1 MTTRRRFMGE
11 FKARVAVEALRGDKT
26 VQEIASK
33 HKVHPNQ
40 VSPSYSPNLD
50 DFRAWATLFGGTRG
64 PRRRTRSGSALMFLF
79 GWQALGVTKQ
89 GWDAAAR
96 GSGTSGRKAA
106 SEQFEE
112 TGVGAGRWQPDANAG
127 LSFDHAGGDL
137 EQAQA

>member
-1 MTTRRRFMGE
+1 MLRRR
-11 FKARVAVEALRGDKT
+11 
-26 VQEIASK
+26 ASPLA
-33 HKVHPNQ
+33 HTLILEGNLLHLFWVYF
-40 VSPSYSPNLD
+40 SPSYSPNLD

-64 PRRRTRSGSALMFLF
+64 TRRRTRSGSALMFLF

-89 GWDAAAR
+89 GRDAAAR